1 MPSIMR
7 NNIRYTSS
15 FGGGSGNGEIVE
27 LTQAEY
33 DALGDVVNTNGVL
46 YAITDGE
53 DLTAANIAYDG
64 SVTGLGNTVQ
74 NAIEELNTNLS
85 ISNFNISAHEERLLV
100 LESLLE
106 YSLFEEITQTGS
118 INRYWTGSGTSENV
132 TITFSRPFVK
142 TPVVTALANSYGCT
156 ATVKSVSLSSC
167 IINIYHDGAR
177 DGDLNWTWTAVGVV
191 AKS

>member
-1 MPSIMR
+1 MPELKLNGKTYS
-7 NNIRYTSS
+7 
-15 FGGGSGNGEIVE
+15 GSTNYASAIEYVE
-27 LTQAEY
+27 E
-33 DALGDVVNTNGVL
+33 
-46 YAITDGE
+46 
-53 DLTAANIAYDG
+53 DG
-64 SVTGLGNTVQ
+64 SKTTVQ
-74 NAIEELNTNLS
+74 DKIEEINENLD
-85 ISNFNISAHEERLLV
+85 ITNFNISAHEERLLV

-106 YSLFEEITQTGS
+106 YSLFEEITQTGT
-118 INRYWTGSGTSENV
+118 IKRTWYGSGTSENV
-132 TITFSRPFVK
+132 TIIFSTPFVK